1 SVALI
6 DDDGRVASGKALDMS
21 QAAPIEGFATQL
33 TGATD
38 IAVAAG
44 ASVIVIADRMNGP
57 WPIDEALLVVK
68 QLAASAPK
76 AQIIRAGASHHELVE
91 RGVRDLRIDRRRLF
105 GTAPEALAAGARALI
120 ALAID
125 GS

>member
-1 SVALI
+1 MRLVAIIGAGELGGAVTDLVSRRDVARSVALI

-44 ASVIVIADRMNGP
+44 ASVIVIADRGRSTRHC
-57 WPIDEALLVVK
+57 W
-68 QLAASAPK
+68 S
-76 AQIIRAGASHHELVE
+76 
-91 RGVRDLRIDRRRLF
+91 
-105 GTAPEALAAGARALI
+105 
-120 ALAID
+120 
-125 GS
+125 